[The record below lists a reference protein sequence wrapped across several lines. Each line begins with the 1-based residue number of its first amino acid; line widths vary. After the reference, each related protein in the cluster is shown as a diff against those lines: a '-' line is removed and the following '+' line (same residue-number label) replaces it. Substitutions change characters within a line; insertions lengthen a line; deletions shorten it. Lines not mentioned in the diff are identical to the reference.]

1 MSILSNPSAVPS
13 QPQHD
18 FSISPLHSS
27 LESSNPI
34 SASCSQRSDTIKS
47 VDSLA
52 SSQSYCPPTYSATS
66 YSVDPVAAGYQY
78 SQYGQSEY
86 HHPTRSH
93 FQGLRSPPRHRDPAT
108 PVPPLTFLCW
118 ARARQTRAPDKDPHT
133 HTYAQR
139 HHHHHHQRKNEPP
152 SSKGTPQSHPT
163 RLGWE
168 RGEGPLQ
175 RAPRPRGPP
184 CPLAHLFLFF
194 LASLFLIRDT
204 HAGTR
209 GQERVYFIRLA

>member
-86 HHPTRSH
+86 YDSQHPPPTTLFSLTRL
-93 FQGLRSPPRHRDPAT
+93 LRISRGCVYLPGI
-108 PVPPLTFLCW
+108 
-118 ARARQTRAPDKDPHT
+118 
-133 HTYAQR
+133 
-139 HHHHHHQRKNEPP
+139 
-152 SSKGTPQSHPT
+152 GTPLPSQS
-163 RLGWE
+163 
-168 RGEGPLQ
+168 
-175 RAPRPRGPP
+175 
-184 CPLAHLFLFF
+184 
-194 LASLFLIRDT
+194 
-204 HAGTR
+204 
-209 GQERVYFIRLA
+209 